1 MEVLD
6 IVPTLLDLLDISR
19 IPVLCPVGRLCP
31 EFEGKSL
38 APAIRGSL
46 DDDIKGIDY
55 ALSQLRRCPYAKTDR
70 PRSDHV
76 DDKWDAICHRRNR
89 DKGSV
94 MGYSIRVKNWR
105 YTAWFQYDEKT
116 KRPLISLPLVTEEMY
131 SHMNERVDEFDTE
144 LENLIECGAEVCN
157 CVNKEIE
164 PIRSELKNEIYSILT
179 KRTSFNVKEAL
190 NKTRSIYSN
199 TYEMRNDRA
208 IKIIATGEKVFLEKQ
223 LRFGSKKM

>member
-1 MEVLD
+1 MGFTV
-6 IVPTLLDLLDISR
+6 R
-19 IPVLCPVGRLCP
+19 
-31 EFEGKSL
+31 
-38 APAIRGSL
+38 
-46 DDDIKGIDY
+46 DD
-55 ALSQLRRCPYAKTDR
+55 R
-70 PRSDHV
+70 
-76 DDKWDAICHRRNR
+76 
-89 DKGSV
+89 
-94 MGYSIRVKNWR
+94 WR